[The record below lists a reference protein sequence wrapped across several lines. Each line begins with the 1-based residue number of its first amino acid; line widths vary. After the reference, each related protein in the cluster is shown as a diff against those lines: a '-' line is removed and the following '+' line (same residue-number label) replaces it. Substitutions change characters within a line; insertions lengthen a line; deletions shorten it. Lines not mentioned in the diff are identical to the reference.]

1 MVITYHFIMTNGY
14 FTIRTGKDG
23 DHDEIFNLLNGDG
36 TGHPPED
43 DPRHPAH
50 IADTIIATSFDPESK
65 SRCWLAI
72 TDDGKAVGI
81 ITTRDLGGGVAVLD
95 NYQGRGIGK
104 ALVSVREEFFRDSLD
119 QTESRVPLRADNAK
133 SIALHTSLGYQFDQA
148 SKDLLKTNPPGHTIL
163 QMTKS
168 LLQP

>member
-1 MVITYHFIMTNGY
+1 MTNGS
-14 FTIRTGKDG
+14 FTIRTAQDG
-23 DHDEIFNLLNGDG
+23 DRDDVFTLLNGDG

-43 DPRHPAH
+43 DHRHPAH

-72 TDDGKAVGI
+72 ADDKPVGI
-81 ITTRDLGGGVAVLD
+81 ITTRDLGGGVSVLD
-95 NYQGRGIGK
+95 DYQGRGIGK
-104 ALVSVREEFFRDSLD
+104 ALVSAREEFFRDSLD

-148 SKDLLKTNPPGHTIL
+148 SKDLLKTNPPGHTVV
-163 QMTKS
+163 QMVKT
-168 LLQP
+168 LG